1 MTNIIN
7 VDFKN
12 NKKISEHTVIEYV
25 DSLTGM
31 TKVFDSSKETK
42 ENMVVYLPL
51 FLPAMKGY
59 VQKELAFDAKILLE
73 YLEEIK
79 QIVEKDDD

>member
-7 VDFKN
+7 VDFRNK
-12 NKKISEHTVIEYV
+12 KKISEYTVIEYV
-25 DSLTGM
+25 DSLTGT

-42 ENMVVYLPL
+42 QNMPVYLPL

-59 VQKELAFDAKILLE
+59 VQKELAFDARLLVE

-79 QIVEKDDD
+79 QLLGE

>member
-12 NKKISEHTVIEYV
+12 KKKISERTVIEYV
-25 DSLTGM
+25 DSLTGT

-42 ENMVVYLPL
+42 QNMPVYLPL

-59 VQKELAFDAKILLE
+59 VQKELAFDAKLLVE

-79 QIVEKDDD
+79 QLLGE

>member
-7 VDFKN
+7 VDFQNK
-12 NKKISEHTVIEYV
+12 KKISEHTVIEYV
-25 DSLTGM
+25 DSLTGT

-42 ENMVVYLPL
+42 QNMPVYLPL

-59 VQKELAFDAKILLE
+59 VQKELAFDAKLLVE

-79 QIVEKDDD
+79 QLLGD

>member
-7 VDFKN
+7 VDFKSK
-12 NKKISEHTVIEYV
+12 KKISEHTVIEYV

-31 TKVFDSSKETK
+31 AKVFDSSKETK

-59 VQKELAFDAKILLE
+59 AQKELAFDAKVLLE
-73 YLEEIK
+73 CLEEIK
-79 QIVEKDDD
+79 QIVEEQE

>member
-12 NKKISEHTVIEYV
+12 KKKISEHTVIEYV
-25 DSLTGM
+25 DSLTGASK
-31 TKVFDSSKETK
+31 TFDSSKETK
-42 ENMVVYLPL
+42 QNMPVYLPL

-59 VQKELAFDAKILLE
+59 VQKELAFDAKLLVE
-73 YLEEIK
+73 YLEDIK
-79 QIVEKDDD
+79 QLLGE

>member
-12 NKKISEHTVIEYV
+12 KKKISEHTVIEYI
-25 DSLTGM
+25 DSLTGT

-42 ENMVVYLPL
+42 QNMPVYLPL

-59 VQKELAFDAKILLE
+59 VQKELVFDARLLVE
-73 YLEEIK
+73 YLEEVK
-79 QIVEKDDD
+79 QLLGEQQ